1 MRRTV
6 RVLGITGALASTL
19 ALTACDKPVPLIT
32 VQSGSTSMTITPSNY
47 AFDATHDRTSQIDLG
62 EITARS
68 GGTVLIDVPRQVVGR
83 GWAVN
88 AISLDSKHTVLG
100 GSGVIVDS
108 HTYRVAAQSN
118 NGNPFIV
125 QVLQLRDGKP
135 DSSVWSFLVKVSD
148 AA

>member
-19 ALTACDKPVPLIT
+19 ALAACDKPVPEIT
-32 VQSGSTSMTITPSNY
+32 VQSGATAMTVTPTNY
-47 AFDATHDRTSQIDLG
+47 SFDASHSRTSQLNLN

-88 AISLDSKHTVLG
+88 AISLDAKHTVVG
-100 GSGVIVDS
+100 GSGAIRDS
-108 HTYRVAAQSN
+108 HSYRVAAQSN

-135 DSSVWSFLVKVSD
+135 DGSVWSFLVKVSD
-148 AA
+148 SA